1 MDFALSEEQTRIR
14 NMCRQFTEGEIA
26 PRADEMER
34 ADDYPYYIMD
44 RMADLGMMGIP
55 FHEEYGGGGG
65 DWVSMNLC
73 IEEVSKGDA
82 GLGIMLD
89 ITALC
94 THELEVFGTEEQKWR
109 WLPPLARGE
118 KIGSFGLT
126 EPHAGSD
133 AASIS
138 CTATLD
144 ADEWVINGRKQFI
157 TNIGLGNSSIIV
169 IAAVSG
175 MNQQGKSITNTF
187 VIPKGIPG
195 FIVGRNYDKIGL
207 RLCATNELAF
217 KDCRLPRDYL
227 LGEVGRGLDQ
237 HLAMAQTGRICVA
250 ACSVGLAQACLDAS
264 LSYAKERIQFGRP
277 IIQFE
282 GVSFKL
288 ADMAV
293 AIEAARLMYLKAAW
307 LKDSGLP
314 YRFEASAAKVYASE
328 MVEKVASDAVQI
340 HGGYGYMSDY
350 AVSRYYRQAKV
361 MQIALGTS
369 EMQRIVITRNLGSN

>member
-1 MDFALSEEQTRIR
+1 MDFALSEEQLRIR
-14 NMCRQFTEGEIA
+14 DTCRQFTEDIIA
-26 PRADEMER
+26 PQADELDRADN
-34 ADDYPYYIMD
+34 YPYHVMD
-44 RMADLGMMGIP
+44 GMAELGMMGIP
-55 FHEEYGGGGG
+55 FPEEYGGGGG

-89 ITALC
+89 VTALC
-94 THELEVFGTEEQKWR
+94 THELEVFGTEKQKQR
-109 WLPPLARGE
+109 WLPPLVKGDE
-118 KIGSFGLT
+118 IGSFGLT

-144 ADEWVINGRKQFI
+144 GDVWGINGRKQFI
-157 TNIGLGNSSIIV
+157 TNIGLDNGSIIV

-175 MNQQGKSITNTF
+175 KNQQGESITNTF
-187 VIPKGIPG
+187 IVRKDTPG
-195 FIVGRNYDKIGL
+195 FIVGRKYDKIGL
-207 RLCATNELAF
+207 RSCATNELTF
-217 KDCRLPRDYL
+217 KDCRLSKDHM
-227 LGEVGRGLDQ
+227 LGEAGQGLEQ
-237 HLAMAQTGRICVA
+237 HLAMVQTGRICVA
-250 ACSVGLAQACLDAS
+250 ACSVGLAQSCLNAS

-307 LKDSGLP
+307 LKDGGLP

-328 MVEKVASDAVQI
+328 MVEKVGSDAVQI

-369 EMQRIVITRNLGSN
+369 EMQRIVIARNM